1 MNSQLRWY
9 YKNRTKVLLKQ
20 KEKRELERKVAGK
33 RPHVETLKHNHEVKK
48 MALDILERQKLGWSM
63 PDNVDPEIMIKAGQ
77 LAKSLARQRESAR
90 KYRKKN
96 RDRINERRRAYY
108 QWSKE
113 KEKLYRA
120 TEEEQQEL
128 NQQLEAMNL
137 IDDDEN
143 DTWYKRE

>member
-108 QWSKE
+108 QWGKE